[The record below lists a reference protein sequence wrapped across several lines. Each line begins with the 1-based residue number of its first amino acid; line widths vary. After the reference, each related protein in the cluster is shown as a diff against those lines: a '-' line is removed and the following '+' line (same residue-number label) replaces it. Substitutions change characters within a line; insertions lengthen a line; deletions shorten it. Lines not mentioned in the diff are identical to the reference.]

1 MRKGLFAA
9 VCAALGVALATT
21 ATVGAQGQGQG
32 QGQTPAAQDRTIVL
46 YESDERGTFRFVD
59 SKPFTRLTRRGPRR
73 ISAGDR
79 ILIRNPTYT
88 DQALTQRSGAL
99 LANCTAQ
106 NGSRRFDRVTFL
118 CDGIYTLPDG
128 TITAS
133 GLFKPGE
140 GQVLITLAVTGGTG
154 AYEGARGQITINDPE
169 GNNPSTDTIR
179 LLGDK

>member
-9 VCAALGVALATT
+9 VCAALGVALAAT
-21 ATVGAQGQGQG
+21 ATVGAQGQG

-59 SKPFTRLTRRGPRR
+59 SKPFTRVTRRGPRR

-79 ILIRNPTYT
+79 IMIRNPTYT
-88 DQALTQRSGAL
+88 DQALTQRSGNL
-99 LANCTAQ
+99 YANCTAQ

-118 CDGIYTLPDG
+118 CDGIYTLSDG
-128 TITAS
+128 TITVS
-133 GLFKPGE
+133 GLFKPGD
-140 GQVLITLAVTGGTG
+140 GPVLITLAVTGGTG
-154 AYEGARGQITINDPE
+154 AYEGGRGQVTINDPE
-169 GNNPSTDTIR
+169 GNSPSTDTIR